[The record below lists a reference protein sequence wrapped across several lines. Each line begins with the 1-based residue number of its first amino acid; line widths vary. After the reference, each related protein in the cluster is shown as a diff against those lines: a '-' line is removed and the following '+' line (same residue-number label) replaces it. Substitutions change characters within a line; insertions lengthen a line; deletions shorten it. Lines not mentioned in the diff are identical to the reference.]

1 MASPRHH
8 KPYPRGDRNQMTP
21 EWKDKV
27 RAALKTRG
35 VSEQWLADQIAKRRG
50 RVMKRDTVNKL
61 LRKQQSSALVPD
73 ICAILGLPPPMV
85 STPDEDSGR
94 ALERIM
100 AASPEKRAAI
110 LLLLEDNKD
119 DSSR

>member
-8 KPYPRGDRNQMTP
+8 KPYPKGDRDQMTD
-21 EWKDKV
+21 EWKEKV
-27 RAALKTRG
+27 RAALRLRG
-35 VSEQWLADQIAKRRG
+35 VGEQWLADQIAKRRG

-61 LRKQQSSALVPD
+61 LRKQKTSSLVPD
-73 ICAILGLPPPMV
+73 ICSILGLQPPMV
-85 STPDEDSGR
+85 ATPDDESGR

-110 LLLLEDNKD
+110 LLLLEDDKEN
-119 DSSR
+119 SNR